1 MPPSAAWWEHSPHD
15 GTVGAG
21 PAGYPTSVSEP
32 LQNDPDR
39 AGGLV
44 SDAQGEFVEEDPGG
58 PFDPRTFRD
67 GDGDGDGGG
76 GGGGGS
82 GGGGGGRT
90 TGADPEPEPGAGAPP
105 VDDERMSSPGQEDD
119 KTG

>member
-1 MPPSAAWWEHSPHD
+1 
-15 GTVGAG
+15 
-21 PAGYPTSVSEP
+21 VSEP

-67 GDGDGDGGG
+67 GGGGERGDGGG
-76 GGGGGS
+76 GG
-82 GGGGGGRT
+82 RT
-90 TGADPEPEPGAGAPP
+90 AGADREPEPDAGAPP